1 VDATDPMQQT
11 PTSQIR
17 SQGNIMSTRELALV
31 VALAAMSPLDAQSVG
46 VSLSAI
52 NTLPVTVTDGPQ
64 TVNSSSPTG
73 PLPDQ
78 GEVRAWL
85 PNVVADVQ
93 WRGGGAVSAWARITQ
108 QVAVAPG
115 TTGATGNSG
124 PHELL
129 VTFTSS
135 APLQVKLNAS
145 RIVQAAPGAPWPAMD
160 LDIGNDGT
168 LEATNLS
175 TLNPAHWSASLGPQ
189 PLQVR
194 VVLNA
199 SLGTADY
206 VFNDLFLWIEPD
218 DGIDLRVL
226 VSGCNP
232 TLPPPPPFANRQ
244 FDGSIVLVMPQPP
257 GTIAVIVF
265 GFAPQPAF
273 LGLSVGLPC
282 LLLPS
287 PDVLVVQTAAISL
300 PLPPSVR
307 PVTLYVQGVSVTMQG
322 LLTTDGYQVTA
333 Q

>member
-1 VDATDPMQQT
+1 
-11 PTSQIR
+11 
-17 SQGNIMSTRELALV
+17 MSTRELALI

-52 NTLPVTVTDGPQ
+52 NTLPVVVSDGPQ
-64 TVNSSSPTG
+64 TVTSSSPTG

-78 GEVRAWL
+78 GQVVAWL
-85 PNVVADVQ
+85 PNVFADVQ
-93 WRGGGAVSAWARITQ
+93 WSGGGAISAWARITQ
-108 QVAVAPG
+108 QVAAAPG
-115 TTGATGNSG
+115 TTGTVGSSG
-124 PHELL
+124 PHEIL
-129 VTFTSS
+129 VRFTSS
-135 APLQVKLNAS
+135 VPLQVKLNAS
-145 RIVQAAPGAPWPAMD
+145 RVVQATPGAPWPAMD
-160 LDIGNDGT
+160 LDVGNDGS

-175 TLNPAHWSASLGPQ
+175 TLNPAQWSASIGPQ
-189 PLQVR
+189 PLEVR
-194 VVLNA
+194 VILNA
-199 SLGTADY
+199 SLATAAA
-206 VFNDLFLWIEPD
+206 VLNDLFLWIEPD

-257 GTIAVIVF
+257 GTIAVIVV

-273 LGLSVGLPC
+273 LGLNAGLPC

-287 PDVLVVQTAAISL
+287 PDVLVVQSAAFSL